1 MGPPLPSPVGGR
13 ETTMYFWTLPGPE
26 GAVLGGVVVAVET
39 SLTMGCTL
47 GTVVVTGEVV
57 VEPEP
62 GAEVLRDK
70 TWGQKGK
77 VVRLPCALPT
87 PQAWGNTCAN
97 QIISSH
103 PLSL

>member
-26 GAVLGGVVVAVET
+26 GAVLGGALVAVET

-62 GAEVLRDK
+62 GAEVLRDR
-70 TWGQKGK
+70 TWAGRKA
-77 VVRLPCALPT
+77 VPLALH
-87 PQAWGNTCAN
+87 
-97 QIISSH
+97 SSH
-103 PLSL
+103 TRARGILPLLQPNNQ